1 MEGLS
6 LANKSF
12 VKALNDY
19 FARGVNTGAMAMS
32 LAIVI
37 SMENVLP
44 DYIEDDATL
53 GEIFRKVEADLRE
66 VWDEATSHTTKSED
80 VATLLIGHAEEIRKR
95 RGMEAL
101 E

>member
-1 MEGLS
+1 M
-6 LANKSF
+6 ANKSL
-12 VKALNDY
+12 VRALNDY

-44 DYIEDDATL
+44 EYIEDDAVL
-53 GEIFRKVEADLRE
+53 NEVFQRIEKDLQE
-66 VWDEATSHTTKSED
+66 VWGEATSHTDKAED
-80 VATLLIGHAEEIRKR
+80 VATLLIGHTEEIRKK
-95 RGMEAL
+95 RGMVAL

>member
-1 MEGLS
+1 M
-6 LANKSF
+6 ANKSL

-19 FARGVNTGAMAMS
+19 FTRGVNTGAMAMS

-44 DYIEDDATL
+44 EYIEDDAVL
-53 GEIFRKVEADLRE
+53 NEVFQRIEKDLQE
-66 VWDEATSHTTKSED
+66 VWGEATAHNDKAED
-80 VATLLIGHAEEIRKR
+80 IATLLLGHTEEIRKK
-95 RGMEAL
+95 RGMVAL